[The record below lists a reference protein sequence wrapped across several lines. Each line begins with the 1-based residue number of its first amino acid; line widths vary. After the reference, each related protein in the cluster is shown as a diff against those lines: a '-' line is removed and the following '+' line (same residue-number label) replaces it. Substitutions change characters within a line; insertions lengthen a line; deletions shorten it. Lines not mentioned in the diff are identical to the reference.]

1 MFKKQ
6 RTETVEDRII
16 RLISEDSGCNGHPAV
31 EITLE
36 TNLTNDLEID
46 DLDLVELAEGAENE
60 FQILISDE
68 EFDKYFQYSSN
79 VRSIV
84 DYIAKK
90 VEENTV
96 E

>member
-1 MFKKQ
+1 MPEKQ
-6 RTETVEDRII
+6 RTETVEEKVIKLINEYSGYPII
-16 RLISEDSGCNGHPAV
+16 

-36 TNLTNDLEID
+36 TNLTNDLEMD
-46 DLDLVELAEGAENE
+46 DLDLVELAEGLEDE
-60 FQILISDE
+60 FKILIRDK

-79 VRSIV
+79 VEGIV

-90 VEENTV
+90 IEENI